1 MEAFEYR
8 HRRFRRIKTKDD
20 MWLELFLCLVFAH
33 LMADYVLQTDKICK
47 NKKEKKWRSIYHYG
61 HAVLRVCIVVGGGV

>member
-1 MEAFEYR
+1 
-8 HRRFRRIKTKDD
+8 